1 MADDHKLIAS
11 HTIKTAL
18 LKDLFHALR
27 AFCEYFIPKG
37 MAVPVIDVLK
47 SIDIQ
52 INDAHASLFA
62 GHPLH
67 VLNIT
72 VSVIKGG
79 QLIDLAQLK

>member
-1 MADDHKLIAS
+1 
-11 HTIKTAL
+11 
-18 LKDLFHALR
+18 
-27 AFCEYFIPKG
+27 

-79 QLIDLAQLK
+79 QSIVVTEMG